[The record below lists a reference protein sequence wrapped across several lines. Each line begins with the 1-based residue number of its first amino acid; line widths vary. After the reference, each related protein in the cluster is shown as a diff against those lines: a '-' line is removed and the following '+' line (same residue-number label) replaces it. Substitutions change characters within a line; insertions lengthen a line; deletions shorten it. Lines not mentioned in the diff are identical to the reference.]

1 MISHTTVHGFK
12 TNFQDKLQTGDTIIV
27 CNPEKEGEEERRKIT
42 MVLSNKSIGIE
53 EPFSFVPESKIE
65 YKYQKKPIEIP
76 PEEIIQQ
83 KLNKRKRELKEEE
96 KNKAEKKYTIVEVRE
111 RTGMWGYKTKK
122 LKVKGDLSREEILQI
137 RQKADAADHWA
148 ETEYD

>member
-1 MISHTTVHGFK
+1 MGV
-12 TNFQDKLQTGDTIIV
+12 
-27 CNPEKEGEEERRKIT
+27 
-42 MVLSNKSIGIE
+42 E
-53 EPFSFVPESKIE
+53 EPFSFVPDDKVEF
-65 YKYQKKPIEIP
+65 KYQKKPIEIP

-83 KLNKRKRELKEEE
+83 KINKRKREMKEEE

-137 RQKADAADHWA
+137 RQKADATDHWA